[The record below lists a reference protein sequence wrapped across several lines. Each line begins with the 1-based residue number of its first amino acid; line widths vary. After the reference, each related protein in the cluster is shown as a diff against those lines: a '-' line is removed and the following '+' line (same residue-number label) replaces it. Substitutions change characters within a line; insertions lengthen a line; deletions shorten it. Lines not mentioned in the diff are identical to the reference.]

1 MTHLDTPEALQI
13 DVVSDVVCPWCF
25 IGKRRLEQAIALCP
39 DIPVEVNFRPYFLN
53 PWVPRAGMTR
63 TDYLTKKFGSVER
76 YGEIAQRVA
85 TAAAEEGLT
94 YAVDKMSRQPNTLD
108 SHRVIFWAR
117 NSGAQACV
125 KQRLMDFYFTEGADL
140 SDQEV
145 LVKAATECGMDG
157 EEVRRLLATDTDVER
172 VTQEA
177 ESARSAGINGVP
189 TFIFGGAFSTSGAQ
203 PPETLAEIIA
213 YAAAEQEKRRVRAV

>member
-157 EEVRRLLATDTDVER
+157 EEVRRLLATATDVER

>member
-125 KQRLMDFYFTEGADL
+125 KQRLMDFYFTEGANL